1 MSAKK
6 PVLNQLTNQSFPST
20 YTVTSKNKNVI
31 SCISENIVSSLC
43 ETSMNPSLNI
53 WLAHE
58 KISFLNS
65 VTPAAQP
72 SSFSSR
78 DLFLVT

>member
-1 MSAKK
+1 MSGKK

-53 WLAHE
+53 
-58 KISFLNS
+58 
-65 VTPAAQP
+65 
-72 SSFSSR
+72 
-78 DLFLVT
+78 